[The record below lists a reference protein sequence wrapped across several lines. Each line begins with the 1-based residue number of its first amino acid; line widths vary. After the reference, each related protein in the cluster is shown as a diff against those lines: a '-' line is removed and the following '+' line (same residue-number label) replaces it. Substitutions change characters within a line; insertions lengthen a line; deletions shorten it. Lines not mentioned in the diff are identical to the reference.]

1 MGSSAHARFRLVPTA
16 AICASACMYAALTLG
31 GGFVFARDT
40 RAQAQGVPIPPA
52 TDAHADE
59 RGAHVAG
66 EERASIPID
75 LVFERLYLGFLP
87 ATALHMIVV
96 MVLVVVPTVWLV
108 LRPMQRVCGGVPR
121 S

>member
-1 MGSSAHARFRLVPTA
+1 MAASYSLEIHAPDEVLTHTA
-16 AICASACMYAALTLG
+16 RGTAPCAFAL
-31 GGFVFARDT
+31 ARVE
-40 RAQAQGVPIPPA
+40 AQAQGVPIPPA
-52 TDAHADE
+52 TDAHAVE
-59 RGAHVAG
+59 RGTHVAG

-96 MVLVVVPTVWLV
+96 MVLVVVPTVSLV